1 MVTVDQVRQ
10 LEARVARIIE
20 HVNNLT
26 GENTLL
32 KADLD
37 NAADENALL
46 KTNLDN
52 ITSENTLLKTNLDS
66 YQKRIDEMEVLIQ
79 RFKEEQARIEE
90 GVIAALDR
98 LNQFEDDIR
107 KTIDSQPAG
116 MSVVEPPQSVPP
128 PSYES
133 PADDGGEDAVP
144 QTYPATGDNTATAD
158 GTEPESEL
166 DIF

>member
-26 GENTLL
+26 GENALL
-32 KADLD
+32 KANLD
-37 NAADENALL
+37 NNADEKALL
-46 KTNLDN
+46 KNNLDN
-52 ITSENTLLKTNLDS
+52 IISENTLLKTNLDS

-98 LNQFEDDIR
+98 LNQFEDDMR
-107 KTIDSQPAG
+107 KTIDSQP
-116 MSVVEPPQSVPP
+116 VEVPTVEPQLAPP
-128 PSYES
+128 PSHES
-133 PADDGGEDAVP
+133 PVDDGGEDAVL
-144 QTYPATGDNTATAD
+144 QTHPATEDDTATAD
-158 GTEPESEL
+158 ETEPESEL